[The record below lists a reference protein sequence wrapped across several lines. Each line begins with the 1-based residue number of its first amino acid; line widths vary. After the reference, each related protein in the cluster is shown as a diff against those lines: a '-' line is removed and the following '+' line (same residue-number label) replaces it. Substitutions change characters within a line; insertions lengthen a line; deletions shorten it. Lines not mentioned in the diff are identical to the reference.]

1 MPERAHVTSVDAL
14 ESFRAN
20 LIVYLSKA
28 RPTLEEVSADVQ
40 RTRGWL
46 EDEQRTYW
54 ENELRRRSRA
64 LEEAQQ
70 ALFSAK
76 LSNLREA
83 SAAEQMAV
91 QRAKRALD
99 EAEAKLRVV
108 KQWNR
113 VFDNRVDPL
122 VKQMEKL
129 HTVLA
134 NDMVQAVAYLTQ
146 AINTLD
152 AYAGD
157 RPRPPPPAAP
167 PAAAEA
173 ARAARAGGPTMKASG
188 TRLAGITK
196 ELRAQ
201 WQETKATGRTPRARN
216 SSSKY
221 MEELL
226 ASVDRAVTVIE
237 QLDKLITK
245 IRKDCE

>member
-1 MPERAHVTSVDAL
+1 MGERVAAP
-14 ESFRAN
+14 A
-20 LIVYLSKA
+20 
-28 RPTLEEVSADVQ
+28 P
-40 RTRGWL
+40 G
-46 EDEQRTYW
+46 
-54 ENELRRRSRA
+54 

-70 ALFSAK
+70 ALFSSR
-76 LSNLREA
+76 LSTLREA

-99 EAEAKLRVV
+99 EAEAKLRIV

-134 NDMVQAVAYLTQ
+134 HDMVQAVAFLTQ
-146 AINTLD
+146 AINTLRRVCGGCP
-152 AYAGD
+152 ARG
-157 RPRPPPPAAP
+157 RPGRGPPAG
-167 PAAAEA
+167 
-173 ARAARAGGPTMKASG
+173 RQRRGAGGPSHEGKRHQADGHHQG
-188 TRLAGITK
+188 TAGPVAGHE
-196 ELRAQ
+196 EL
-201 WQETKATGRTPRARN
+201 TGRTPRARS

-226 ASVDRAVTVIE
+226 ASVDRTVTVIE
-237 QLDKLITK
+237 QLDKLLTK